1 MRTQP
6 IEKYGIFPIKLW
18 SLLQSKLAACG
29 QTKGSPQQ
37 WIGTIRNLQKKGVSA
52 VEIQWSDILLNL
64 DEHPPEL
71 ALHLDDLLAYLNVK
85 PPCELVLQRHITDEY
100 VPLVRYEKQQRP
112 ATLPP
117 VLVRNGRREV
127 RLLHYMDRTF
137 GLCIWLHVD
146 VDAELFGRHRYWS
159 FSVPR
164 GRKKLALEPI
174 GRRFVSAPE
183 AMAHGRVLVER
194 MARRL
199 AAQGFVGQAR
209 NLNRW
214 TRFALPGGEHYTEWL
229 ITAPNL
235 SVQYW
240 GEHFE
245 LANIVAHVRTTERMT
260 PQGARLL
267 VLEEIQSDWNQA
279 LRKAIQEAK
288 ERHPADAEERDL
300 IEWDDDMDPPPDSPY
315 LNHWLEAAL
324 RMMFLLAANQDFSG
338 VAWLPGKLHMERFP
352 SANADGLK
360 MFYDRIVPAAVEKL
374 AKSWGARL
382 DSAQFSTL
390 SRQFDVRKLNGK
402 AEWQVFNVTS
412 RKVVGENFA
421 TYEAAEAFR
430 RLREDA
436 VVEHVSALYLYDEM
450 RSDIRQN
457 GLPYLGAVGMRRS
470 RRPCEAA
477 PLVVKPPASE
487 DFNELTYLKFQPMF
501 AAAIAEAGVVG
512 DIKESM
518 RAVIRIVKDA
528 HGIEAVKNMQPYIVR
543 YMQDVRDGKVVYEQN
558 SEVAGNGLE
567 QRGNTDLERDC

>member
-1 MRTQP
+1 MSDSAQYEVSRL
-6 IEKYGIFPIKLW
+6 KLW
-18 SLLQSKLAACG
+18 SPLRRQLAACG

-37 WIGTIRNLQKKGVSA
+37 WLGTIRNLQKKGVSA
-52 VEIQWSDILLNL
+52 VEVEWSGII
-64 DEHPPEL
+64 
-71 ALHLDDLLAYLNVK
+71 AALDDFSAPILERAELLDFLADD
-85 PPCELVLQRHITDEY
+85 PPCELVLQRRITDEY

-112 ATLPP
+112 AKLPP
-117 VLVRNGRREV
+117 VIVRHGRREV

-137 GLCIWLHVD
+137 GLCIWLHVN
-146 VDAELFGRHRYWS
+146 VDPDMFGHRGYWS

-183 AMAHGRVLVER
+183 AMAYGRALVER

-199 AAQGFVGQAR
+199 TAQGFVGQIR
-209 NLNRW
+209 SLNG
-214 TRFALPGGEHYTEWL
+214 FKSYVLPGGEHYTEWL

-235 SVQYW
+235 PVEYW
-240 GEHFE
+240 GAHFD
-245 LANIVAHVRTTERMT
+245 LPNIVAHVRTTERVT
-260 PQGARLL
+260 PEGARVL

-300 IEWDDDMDPPPDSPY
+300 IEWDEDMDPPPDSPY

-324 RMMFLLAANQDFSG
+324 RMMLLLAANHGFAG
-338 VAWLPGKLHMERFP
+338 IAWLPGTLHAERFP
-352 SANADGLK
+352 WANSDGLK
-360 MFYDRIVPAAVEKL
+360 TFYDRLVPAAVEKL
-374 AKSWGARL
+374 AKSWGAQL

-412 RKVVGENFA
+412 RKVVGENFT

-436 VVEHVSALYLYDEM
+436 VVENVPALYLSDEM

-518 RAVIRIVKDA
+518 RAVIRLVRDKY
-528 HGIEAVKNMQPYIVR
+528 GIEVVKNMQPYIVR
-543 YMQDVRDGKVVYEQN
+543 YMQDVRDGKVVYE
-558 SEVAGNGLE
+558 
-567 QRGNTDLERDC
+567 